1 MRRVGQWQTC
11 HCEKPASGALLLKVN
26 KDLKLPKL
34 ILIWELELRRLPKA
48 STVRSLCEILTVG
61 HLWRKIN
68 LSGGF
73 PLLLER
79 KKKKKECKAQRL
91 VQVLHILRKL

>member
-1 MRRVGQWQTC
+1 MPRVGQWQTC

-61 HLWRKIN
+61 HLWRKIFFC
-68 LSGGF
+68 LK
-73 PLLLER
+73 R
-79 KKKKKECKAQRL
+79 KKKEKKNLKPRGLFRFCTF
-91 VQVLHILRKL
+91 